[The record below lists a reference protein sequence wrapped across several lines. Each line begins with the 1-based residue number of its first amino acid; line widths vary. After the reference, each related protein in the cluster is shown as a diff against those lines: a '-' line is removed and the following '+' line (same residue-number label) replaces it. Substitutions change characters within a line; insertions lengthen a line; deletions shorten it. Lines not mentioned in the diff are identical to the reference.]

1 VLGASDCGLCGGGGA
16 GGRAR
21 GTGRR
26 TNQSAWTPQAMARRV
41 RVVENFMFDDVEGA
55 LGRLAGLS

>member
-1 VLGASDCGLCGGGGA
+1 
-16 GGRAR
+16 
-21 GTGRR
+21 
-26 TNQSAWTPQAMARRV
+26 MARRV